1 MAMLFKIYKKE
12 MIDSFRDKRTL
23 LLTVLLPILMMSALT
38 FFYESL
44 ISDGEN
50 ETYTLAVE
58 EGLSTGQETILGTM
72 DNVELLR
79 TENPEQ
85 AFIDGDV
92 QAAIVFADNFEAEV
106 QAGEAGNVE
115 LIGDTFSQKSSNLI
129 FIVTSKLAE
138 YEQIVVAERLQQANI
153 DPSITQAVAM
163 EQRETNAEDSNI
175 QVLALLIPLILSI
188 AIGVGAG
195 PSAADIFAGEKEKKT
210 MEALLMTPVNRSTL
224 LMAKYL
230 TISSVGVIIGIITLA
245 VVAIEVAFFTEH
257 LKAAISFGDNMVAI
271 IGMGAL
277 VTLVYSFFVG
287 ALLMITSI
295 VGKTVKEAQSYS
307 TPIMMVIIFPA
318 MMIGGLGVNEFTMN
332 HFILPFVNI
341 FAILTELLFGVVNYG
356 HIFMTIGSNLVCI
369 IIIFIISRILFS
381 KDKWVMN

>member
-1 MAMLFKIYKKE
+1 
-12 MIDSFRDKRTL
+12 
-23 LLTVLLPILMMSALT
+23 MMSALT

-44 ISDGEN
+44 ISDGED

-58 EGLSTGQETILGTM
+58 EDISAEQETILGTL
-72 DNVELLR
+72 DKVELLR
-79 TENPEQ
+79 AENPEQ
-85 AFIDGDV
+85 AFIDGEV
-92 QAAIVFADNFEAEV
+92 QAAIVFADNFDAEV

-129 FIVTSKLAE
+129 YLVSGKLAE

-153 DPSITQAVAM
+153 DPSITQAVAV
-163 EQRETNAEDSNI
+163 EQRETNTEDSNI

-245 VVAIEVAFFTEH
+245 VVAIEIAFFTEH

-307 TPIMMVIIFPA
+307 TPIMMVLIFPM
-318 MMIGGLGVNEFTMN
+318 MMISGLGVNEFTMN

>member
-44 ISDGEN
+44 ISDGED

-58 EGLSTGQETILGTM
+58 EDISAEQETILGTL
-72 DNVELLR
+72 DKVELLR
-79 TENPEQ
+79 AENPEQ
-85 AFIDGDV
+85 AFIDGEV
-92 QAAIVFADNFEAEV
+92 QAAIVFADNFDAEV

-129 FIVTSKLAE
+129 YLVTGKLAE
-138 YEQIVVAERLQQANI
+138 YEQIVVAERLLQANI
-153 DPSITQAVAM
+153 DPAITQAVAM
-163 EQRETNAEDSNI
+163 EQRETNTEDSNI

-230 TISSVGVIIGIITLA
+230 TISSVGVIIGVITLA

-257 LKAAISFGDNMVAI
+257 LKAAISFGDNMVTI

-318 MMIGGLGVNEFTMN
+318 MMIGGLGVSEFTMN

>member
-44 ISDGEN
+44 ISDGED

-58 EGLSTGQETILGTM
+58 EDISAEQETILGTL
-72 DNVELLR
+72 DKVELLR
-79 TENPEQ
+79 AENPEQ
-85 AFIDGDV
+85 AFIDGEV
-92 QAAIVFADNFEAEV
+92 QAAIVFADNFDAEV

-129 FIVTSKLAE
+129 YLVSGKLAE

-153 DPSITQAVAM
+153 DPSITQAVAV
-163 EQRETNAEDSNI
+163 EQRETNTEDSNI

-230 TISSVGVIIGIITLA
+230 TISSVGVIIGVITLA

-257 LKAAISFGDNMVAI
+257 LKAAISFGDNMVTI

-318 MMIGGLGVNEFTMN
+318 MMIGGLGVSEFTMN

-356 HIFMTIGSNLVCI
+356 HILMTIGSNLVCI

>member
-92 QAAIVFADNFEAEV
+92 QAAIVFADNFDAEV

-138 YEQIVVAERLQQANI
+138 YEQIVVAERLQHANI

>member
-44 ISDGEN
+44 ISDGED

-58 EGLSTGQETILGTM
+58 KDISAEQETILGTL
-72 DNVELLR
+72 DKVELLR
-79 TENPEQ
+79 AENPEQ
-85 AFIDGDV
+85 AFIDGEV
-92 QAAIVFADNFEAEV
+92 QAAIVFADNFDAEV

-129 FIVTSKLAE
+129 YLVSGKLAE

-153 DPSITQAVAM
+153 DPSITQAVAV
-163 EQRETNAEDSNI
+163 EQRETNTEDSNI

-230 TISSVGVIIGIITLA
+230 TISSVGVIIGVITLA

-257 LKAAISFGDNMVAI
+257 LKAAISFGDNMVTI

-318 MMIGGLGVNEFTMN
+318 MMIGGLGVSEFTMN

>member
-1 MAMLFKIYKKE
+1 MLFKIYKKE

-44 ISDGEN
+44 ISDGED

-58 EGLSTGQETILGTM
+58 EELSTGQETILGTM

-92 QAAIVFADNFEAEV
+92 QAAIVFADNFDAEV

-129 FIVTSKLAE
+129 YIVTSKLAE

-230 TISSVGVIIGIITLA
+230 TISSVGVIIGVITLT

>member
-44 ISDGEN
+44 ISDGED

-58 EGLSTGQETILGTM
+58 EDISAEQETILGTL
-72 DNVELLR
+72 DKVELLR
-79 TENPEQ
+79 AENPEQ
-85 AFIDGDV
+85 AFIDGEV
-92 QAAIVFADNFEAEV
+92 QAAIVFADNFDAEV

-129 FIVTSKLAE
+129 YLVSGKLAE

-153 DPSITQAVAM
+153 DPSITQAVAV
-163 EQRETNAEDSNI
+163 EQRETNTEDSNI

-230 TISSVGVIIGIITLA
+230 TISSVGVIIGVITLA

-257 LKAAISFGDNMVAI
+257 LKAAISFGDNMVTI

-356 HIFMTIGSNLVCI
+356 HILMTIGSNLVCI

>member
-1 MAMLFKIYKKE
+1 MLFKIYKKE

-44 ISDGEN
+44 ISDGED

-58 EGLSTGQETILGTM
+58 EDISAEQETILGTL
-72 DNVELLR
+72 DKVELLR
-79 TENPEQ
+79 AENPEQ
-85 AFIDGDV
+85 AFIDGEV
-92 QAAIVFADNFEAEV
+92 QAAIVFADNFDAEV

-129 FIVTSKLAE
+129 YLVSGKLAE

-153 DPSITQAVAM
+153 DPSITQAVAV
-163 EQRETNAEDSNI
+163 EQRETNTEDSNI

-245 VVAIEVAFFTEH
+245 VVAIEIAFFTEH

-307 TPIMMVIIFPA
+307 TPIMMVLIFPM
-318 MMIGGLGVNEFTMN
+318 MMISGLGVNEFTMN

>member
-1 MAMLFKIYKKE
+1 MLFKIYKKE

-44 ISDGEN
+44 ISDGED

-58 EGLSTGQETILGTM
+58 EDISAEQETILGTL
-72 DNVELLR
+72 DKVELLR
-79 TENPEQ
+79 AENPEQ
-85 AFIDGDV
+85 AFIDGEV
-92 QAAIVFADNFEAEV
+92 QAAIVFADNFDAEV

-129 FIVTSKLAE
+129 YLVSGKLAE

-153 DPSITQAVAM
+153 DPSITQAVAV
-163 EQRETNAEDSNI
+163 EQRETNTEDSNI

-230 TISSVGVIIGIITLA
+230 TISSVGVIIGVITLA

-257 LKAAISFGDNMVAI
+257 LKAAISFGDNMVTI

-356 HIFMTIGSNLVCI
+356 HILMTIGSNLVCI

>member
-44 ISDGEN
+44 ISDGED

-58 EGLSTGQETILGTM
+58 EDISAEQETILGTL
-72 DNVELLR
+72 DKVELLR
-79 TENPEQ
+79 AENPEQ
-85 AFIDGDV
+85 AFIDGEV
-92 QAAIVFADNFEAEV
+92 QAAIVFADNFDAEV

-129 FIVTSKLAE
+129 YLVTGKLAE

-153 DPSITQAVAM
+153 DPSITQAVAV
-163 EQRETNAEDSNI
+163 EQRETNTEDSNI

-230 TISSVGVIIGIITLA
+230 TISSVGVIIGVITLA

-257 LKAAISFGDNMVAI
+257 LKAAISFGDNMVTI

-356 HIFMTIGSNLVCI
+356 HILMTIGSNLVCI

>member
-44 ISDGEN
+44 ISDGED

-58 EGLSTGQETILGTM
+58 EDISAEQETILGTL
-72 DNVELLR
+72 DKVELLR
-79 TENPEQ
+79 AENPEQ
-85 AFIDGDV
+85 AFIDGEV
-92 QAAIVFADNFEAEV
+92 QAAIVFADNFDAEV

-129 FIVTSKLAE
+129 YLVSGKLAE

-153 DPSITQAVAM
+153 DPSITQAVAV
-163 EQRETNAEDSNI
+163 EQRETNTEDSNI

-245 VVAIEVAFFTEH
+245 VVAIEIAFFTEH

-307 TPIMMVIIFPA
+307 TPIMMVLIFPM
-318 MMIGGLGVNEFTMN
+318 MMISGLGVNEFTMN

>member
-1 MAMLFKIYKKE
+1 MLFKIYKKE

-92 QAAIVFADNFEAEV
+92 QAAIVFADNFDAEV

-138 YEQIVVAERLQQANI
+138 YEQIVVAERLQHANI

>member
-44 ISDGEN
+44 ISDGED

-58 EGLSTGQETILGTM
+58 EDISAEQETILGTL
-72 DNVELLR
+72 DKVELLR
-79 TENPEQ
+79 AENPEQ
-85 AFIDGDV
+85 AFIDGEV
-92 QAAIVFADNFEAEV
+92 QAAIVFADNFDAEV

-129 FIVTSKLAE
+129 YLVSGKLAE

-153 DPSITQAVAM
+153 DPSITQAVAV
-163 EQRETNAEDSNI
+163 EQRETNTEDSNI

-230 TISSVGVIIGIITLA
+230 TISSVGVIIGVITLA
-245 VVAIEVAFFTEH
+245 VV
-257 LKAAISFGDNMVAI
+257 
-271 IGMGAL
+271 
-277 VTLVYSFFVG
+277 
-287 ALLMITSI
+287 
-295 VGKTVKEAQSYS
+295 
-307 TPIMMVIIFPA
+307 
-318 MMIGGLGVNEFTMN
+318 
-332 HFILPFVNI
+332 
-341 FAILTELLFGVVNYG
+341 
-356 HIFMTIGSNLVCI
+356 
-369 IIIFIISRILFS
+369 
-381 KDKWVMN
+381 

>member
-44 ISDGEN
+44 ISDGED

-58 EGLSTGQETILGTM
+58 EELSTGQETILGTM

-92 QAAIVFADNFEAEV
+92 QAAIVFADNFDAEV

-129 FIVTSKLAE
+129 YIVTSKLAE

-230 TISSVGVIIGIITLA
+230 TISSVGVIIGVITLT